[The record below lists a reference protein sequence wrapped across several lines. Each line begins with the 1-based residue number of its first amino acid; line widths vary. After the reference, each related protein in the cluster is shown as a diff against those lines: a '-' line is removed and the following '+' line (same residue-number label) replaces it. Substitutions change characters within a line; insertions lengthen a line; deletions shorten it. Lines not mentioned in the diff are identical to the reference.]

1 MADNT
6 NNPASIFNN
15 NYNNSN
21 NNSNESVNQSAS
33 TNNELESYLK
43 SLDESIKLLA
53 KEIGTYSQDTARD
66 RLYDQRRNFRN
77 KFNSNKSR
85 LNQSKYI
92 TNGSPLDNFL
102 DSFEAQLLD
111 SFGLSDFKKKVQEGL
126 DVFAGDIGVSL
137 KEVPSKLGQEL
148 GKHVFE
154 SVKDTG
160 FGKKFSES
168 INKFQNK
175 IFDGISNAYK
185 SGVDNYN
192 SNNESSNDPL
202 NNIGDSL
209 KDTASDAIKDK
220 AFDTIKDKASDVIK
234 DKASDVIKDKSFD
247 VIKDKVSDFAGIDS
261 LKGTISNTKI
271 PSIVSKFASS
281 SNGAASAMSGIS
293 KVAGVATKSL
303 GIVSVGLIAF
313 QLTLDVISPLLEGSA
328 KVLAAANDSMDRVN
342 KSREEQLKNGQ
353 ERLEA
358 DVRTL
363 VEEPFNILK
372 DAAQELYNAWDSNIR
387 IINATQGYTKD
398 DLQSLIGSYAQRLR
412 DEGLS
417 SVVSS
422 ADITE
427 NLSKVLDAGLS
438 GTIAEEF
445 AYLATKL
452 NSAIPTQDFF
462 SYADTYA
469 SLVANAIKNGASQ
482 AEAISYANAQ
492 MELFAS
498 SVLYASRQ
506 LTGGFTTGL
515 QNAESLF
522 EDAVQIAQA
531 SRTGNPSEI
540 AGVLTAVSAATGAIA
555 PDLASSMVDAVVS
568 AAIGGNS
575 SEIVALRSLAG
586 VNASNTEFLQQLA
599 ENPQK
604 IFSTLFENL
613 ADMQSM
619 SDGAYMEV
627 AEGLSSIFGLSM
639 DAFARIDFNYLADAI
654 SNMNVSDAALAENM
668 NLLASGETTTTAE
681 QLRMQQINEYMIE
694 EGLSYVLDNAAAR
707 AIQQH
712 MWDEQIANEL
722 QETTYAVAL
731 TGAALEFL
739 EGIRRTI
746 DNLLNLILPFT
757 WGKGIYNVIATAAE
771 SSAIENDIKQ
781 VLELGKVGSGNTT
794 SLYQLT
800 TRGTNLNL
808 TEDLVTLLGGTSALE
823 SSRDFWNSGIWGV
836 LRGNYITRDHMDA
849 SDAIADAAA
858 KNNLASAS
866 RNYSIDSLYSWG
878 TVGKSTAA
886 FIASGSSLNT
896 EVSSPISSGVSG
908 MISSTDTAKSNMQDK
923 LDKMLSEEYINSFVE
938 AQKSYEDW
946 ATSAKNFGITDLNA
960 ALSEVGYSEE
970 SVRARFQSAEVIAAS
985 QYQWERQQKED
996 AYWENMQEYSIQI
1009 VDLVTLQNEVL
1020 EDIYT
1025 THQAFYE
1032 AWVDYF
1038 VKHTAY
1044 NEAFVS
1050 SSEVSAIQQSEKNES
1065 QTAVYA
1071 LAEALNRNSVDLLM
1085 DPTLQTNALL
1095 GQILMVVNSIMQQNN
1110 KMIQNNTSLPDT
1122 YNALVMGLTGKG

>member
-1 MADNT
+1 MAENT

-15 NYNNSN
+15 SSN

-33 TNNELESYLK
+33 TDNELESYLK
-43 SLDESIKLLA
+43 SLDASIKLLA
-53 KEIGTYSQDTARD
+53 KEIGKYSQDAARD
-66 RLYDQRRNFRN
+66 KLTEQRRNFRN
-77 KFNSNKSR
+77 KFNAKKDS
-85 LNQSKYI
+85 LNTSKYI
-92 TNGSPLDNFL
+92 TSGSPLDNFL

-148 GKHVFE
+148 GKQVFE

-192 SNNESSNDPL
+192 SNNESSNGPL

-220 AFDTIKDKASDVIK
+220 VSDTIKDKASDAIKDKASDVIK
-234 DKASDVIKDKSFD
+234 DKAFD
-247 VIKDKVSDFAGIDS
+247 VIKDKAPD
-261 LKGTISNTKI
+261 
-271 PSIVSKFASS
+271 IVSKFASS
-281 SNGAASAMSGIS
+281 SNGAAAAMSGIS

-387 IINATQGYTKD
+387 TINATQGYTKD
-398 DLQSLIGSYAQRLR
+398 DLQLLIGSYAQRLR

-482 AEAISYANAQ
+482 AEAISYANEQ

-531 SRTGNPSEI
+531 SRTGKPSEI

-568 AAIGGNS
+568 AATGGNS

-627 AEGLSSIFGLSM
+627 AEGLSSVFGISM

-654 SNMNVSDAALAENM
+654 SNMNVSDAALAENIS
-668 NLLASGETTTTAE
+668 LLASGETTTTAE

-694 EGLSYVLDNAAAR
+694 EGLSYVLDNEAAR

-746 DNLLNLILPFT
+746 DNLLNLINPLS
-757 WGKGIYNVIATAAE
+757 WGKGIYNVIATADE
-771 SSAIENDIKQ
+771 SSALEDDIKQ
-781 VLELGKVGSGNTT
+781 VLELGKVGSGNAT

-808 TEDLVTLLGGTSALE
+808 TEDLVTLLGGTSALA
-823 SSRDFWNSGIWGV
+823 SSRDFWNSGIWGAF
-836 LRGNYITRDHMDA
+836 RGNYITRDHMDA
-849 SDAIADAAA
+849 SDAIADAVA
-858 KNNLASAS
+858 KNNLASSS

-878 TVGKSTAA
+878 TVGKSTAT
-886 FIASGSSLNT
+886 FVTSGSSLNT

-908 MISSTDTAKSNMQDK
+908 VISSTDAAKSNIQDK

-938 AQKSYEDW
+938 EQKSYEDW
-946 ATSAKNFGITDLNA
+946 AASAKNFGITDLNA

-970 SVRARFQSAEVIAAS
+970 SVRARFQSAETIAAS

-1110 KMIQNNTSLPDT
+1110 KMVQNNISLPDT

>member
-1 MADNT
+1 MAENT

-15 NYNNSN
+15 SSN

-33 TNNELESYLK
+33 TDNELESYLK

-53 KEIGTYSQDTARD
+53 KEIGKYSQDAARD
-66 RLYDQRRNFRN
+66 KLTEQRRNFRN
-77 KFNSNKSR
+77 KFNAKKDN
-85 LNQSKYI
+85 LNTSKYI
-92 TNGSPLDNFL
+92 TSGSPLDNFL

-148 GKHVFE
+148 GKQVFE

-192 SNNESSNDPL
+192 SNNESSNGPL
-202 NNIGDSL
+202 NNIGGSL

-220 AFDTIKDKASDVIK
+220 VSDTIKDKASDVIK
-234 DKASDVIKDKSFD
+234 DKAFD
-247 VIKDKVSDFAGIDS
+247 VIKDKAPDI
-261 LKGTISNTKI
+261 L
-271 PSIVSKFASS
+271 SKFASS

-387 IINATQGYTKD
+387 TINATQGYTKD
-398 DLQSLIGSYAQRLR
+398 DLQLLIGSYAQRLR

-482 AEAISYANAQ
+482 AEAISYANEQ

-568 AAIGGNS
+568 AATGGNS

-627 AEGLSSIFGLSM
+627 AEGLSSVFGISM

-668 NLLASGETTTTAE
+668 SLLASGETTTTAE

-746 DNLLNLILPFT
+746 DNLLNLINPFS
-757 WGKGIYNVIATAAE
+757 WGKGIYNVIATADE
-771 SSAIENDIKQ
+771 SSALEDDIKQ
-781 VLELGKVGSGNTT
+781 VLELGKVGSGNLT

-808 TEDLVTLLGGTSALE
+808 TEDLVTLLGGTSALA
-823 SSRDFWNSGIWGV
+823 SSRDFWNSGIWGAF
-836 LRGNYITRDHMDA
+836 RGNYITRDHMDA
-849 SDAIADAAA
+849 SDAIADAVA
-858 KNNLASAS
+858 KNNLASSS

-886 FIASGSSLNT
+886 FVTSGSSLNT

-908 MISSTDTAKSNMQDK
+908 VISSTDAAKSNIQDK

-938 AQKSYEDW
+938 EQKSYEDW
-946 ATSAKNFGITDLNA
+946 AASAKNFGITDLNA

-970 SVRARFQSAEVIAAS
+970 SVRARFQSAETIAAS

>member
-15 NYNNSN
+15 NYNNNSN

-33 TNNELESYLK
+33 TDNELESYLK

-53 KEIGTYSQDTARD
+53 KEIGKYSQDAARD
-66 RLYDQRRNFRN
+66 KLTEQRRNFRN
-77 KFNSNKSR
+77 KFNAKKDN
-85 LNQSKYI
+85 LNTSKYI
-92 TNGSPLDNFL
+92 TSGSPLDNFL

-148 GKHVFE
+148 GKQVFE

-192 SNNESSNDPL
+192 SNNESSNGPL

-220 AFDTIKDKASDVIK
+220 ASDAIKDKASDVIK
-234 DKASDVIKDKSFD
+234 DKASDVIKDKASDAIKDKASD
-247 VIKDKVSDFAGIDS
+247 VIKDKASDVIKDKAPDI
-261 LKGTISNTKI
+261 L
-271 PSIVSKFASS
+271 SKFASS

-303 GIVSVGLIAF
+303 GIVNVGLIAF

-342 KSREEQLKNGQ
+342 KSREAQLKNGQ

-372 DAAQELYNAWDSNIR
+372 DAAQELYNTWDSNIR
-387 IINATQGYTKD
+387 TINATQGYTKD

-438 GTIAEEF
+438 GIVAEAF

-452 NSAIPTQDFF
+452 NAAIPTQDFF

-469 SLVANAIKNGASQ
+469 SLAANAIKNGASQ
-482 AEAISYANAQ
+482 AEAISYANEQ

-599 ENPQK
+599 KNPQK

-627 AEGLSSIFGLSM
+627 AEGLSSIFGISM

-896 EVSSPISSGVSG
+896 EVSSPISSGVYG

-946 ATSAKNFGITDLNA
+946 AASAKNFGITDLNA